1 MSTADLSES
10 EQGIKMRGCSCPQ
23 IPHKEYVFLPLC
35 PSQFHEYIEE
45 KAIKKAPFRVP
56 LSENLTALTSVS
68 NDMTPVFDIK
78 PYRTGGNRKDKEQR
92 NTPDHPVAAR

>member
-45 KAIKKAPFRVP
+45 KAIKKHP
-56 LSENLTALTSVS
+56 LGALV
-68 NDMTPVFDIK
+68 
-78 PYRTGGNRKDKEQR
+78 
-92 NTPDHPVAAR
+92 